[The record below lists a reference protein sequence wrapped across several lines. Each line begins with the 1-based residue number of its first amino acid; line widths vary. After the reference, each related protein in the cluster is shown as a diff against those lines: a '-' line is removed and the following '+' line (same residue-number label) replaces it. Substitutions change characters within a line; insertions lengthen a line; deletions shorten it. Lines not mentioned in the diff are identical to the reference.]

1 MKRWST
7 AMLFGVLILALIE
20 NECLGQYNTTAEVKP
35 IAAQVI
41 MADAVTTYKSGDR
54 VAVILEK
61 PDPKPSLGAILEIN
75 TEAKWISVQAGPT
88 FEQLRALTEVEA
100 GKFLLV
106 GQAGKYLVL
115 IVESSPDGPPVIQFL
130 SVSLG
135 TPQPEPEDP
144 TDPPVPPGDF
154 TSVTDMVKQSVL
166 LMNEPRVATA
176 LLAAYS
182 RIAESPTLTYGDVSK
197 ARQDAL
203 LALRGVS
210 RPWDVEFQKWETE
223 IARIGV
229 ADPIRYR
236 QSIRAIVSGFRAAG
250 VSGVATV
257 NPTVKYRQVC
267 VGGVCYWVA
276 E

>member
-7 AMLFGVLILALIE
+7 ALSPWFCGMLILLLAE
-20 NECLGQYNTTAEVKP
+20 SVFGQYNTTAEVKP

-61 PDPKPSLGAILEIN
+61 PDPKPSLGAILEIK
-75 TEAKWISVQAGPT
+75 TDAKWISVQAGPS

-144 TDPPVPPGDF
+144 PPPADF
-154 TSVTDMVKQSVL
+154 AALTEIVKSSVL
-166 LMNEPRVATA
+166 AMNEPRVAAA
-176 LLAAYS
+176 LLAAYAKV
-182 RIAESPTLTYGDVSK
+182 AESPTLALGDGSK
-197 ARQDAL
+197 ARQEAL
-203 LALRGVS
+203 LSIRGVT
-210 RPWDVEFQKWETE
+210 RPWNVEFAKWEAE
-223 IARIGV
+223 AARVGV
-229 ADPIRYR
+229 ANPDRYR
-236 QSIRAIVSGFRAAG
+236 AAMRAIVTGLRAAG
-250 VSGVATV
+250 VSGVASTLS
-257 NPTVKYRQVC
+257 PAVKYRQVC
-267 VGGVCYWVA
+267 VNGVCYWVV